1 MDTKEQEEKKRKER
15 ENAIAS
21 LKDFNYKEKTLNDF
35 KKLLEKDIPLE
46 TPDEN
51 DELPIVKAIY
61 AQNIGII
68 KYLISQKV
76 NLYATD
82 LSGQTTMMICA
93 RNGFLDIAKLL
104 LTAGYAINR
113 SIPTTDQTVMGL
125 TVWNNHLEMVQW
137 LLNNGANVD
146 MADNQGWT
154 PLMIAAYSGFT
165 DIVTE
170 LLKHHPDTDKKN
182 NRGSTAFDLAVFR
195 NHPDIVRLLKN

>member
-1 MDTKEQEEKKRKER
+1 MDQEQKEKERKER
-15 ENAIAS
+15 ENALAS
-21 LKDFNYKEKTLNDF
+21 LKDFDYKKKSLDDL

-51 DELPIVKAIY
+51 NELPIIKAIY
-61 AQNIGII
+61 AQNIDII
-68 KYLISQKV
+68 KYLIARKV

-82 LSGQTTMMICA
+82 LSGQTAMMICA

-104 LTAGYAINR
+104 LTAGYDLNQ
-113 SIPTTDQTVMGL
+113 SISTTDQTVLGL
-125 TVWNNHLEMVQW
+125 AVWNNHLKMVQW

-146 MADNQGWT
+146 IVDNQGWT

-170 LLKHHPDTDKKN
+170 LLKHHPDTAKKN
-182 NRGSTAFDLAVFR
+182 NRGLTAFDLAVFR
-195 NHPDIVRLLKN
+195 NHPDIVGLLKN

>member
-1 MDTKEQEEKKRKER
+1 MDTKEQEEKERKEK
-15 ENAIAS
+15 ENALAS
-21 LKDFNYKEKTLNDF
+21 LKDFDYKKKSLDDL

-46 TPDEN
+46 TPDGN
-51 DELPIVKAIY
+51 NELPIVKAIY
-61 AQNIGII
+61 AQNIEII

-93 RNGFLDIAKLL
+93 RNGFSDIAKLL
-104 LTAGYAINR
+104 LTAGYNLNR
-113 SIPTTDQTVMGL
+113 SVSTTDQTVLGL
-125 TVWNNHLEMVQW
+125 AIWNNHLKMVKW

-146 MADNQGWT
+146 IMDSQGWT
-154 PLMIAAYSGFT
+154 PLMIAAYSRFA

-170 LLKHHPDTDKKN
+170 LLKHHPDTAKKN

-195 NHPDIVRLLKN
+195 NHPDIVGLLKN

>member
-1 MDTKEQEEKKRKER
+1 MGQEQEEKERKEK
-15 ENAIAS
+15 ENALAS
-21 LKDFNYKEKTLNDF
+21 LKDFDYKKKSLDDL

-61 AQNIGII
+61 AQNIEII

-93 RNGFLDIAKLL
+93 RNGLLDTAKLL

-113 SIPTTDQTVMGL
+113 SIPTTDQTVLGL
-125 TVWNNHLEMVQW
+125 AVWNNHLKMVQW
-137 LLNNGANVD
+137 LLNNGANAD
-146 MADNQGWT
+146 MADSQGWT

-182 NRGSTAFDLAVFR
+182 NRGASAFDLAVFR
-195 NHPDIVRLLKN
+195 NHPDIIGLLKN